1 MVKVEAFQCFTNET
15 YKLLQKLRKKKILND
30 EEYINFGECRNIKE
44 VKDLLQKNF
53 SIKETE
59 IIPIWHYII
68 YKGWKWKRANK
79 SESTV
84 FNEPQN
90 QFMKKLLSKN
100 GIYER
105 DQCLRDDL
113 TNNQISIQIKQL
125 EEMAFI
131 VSFRTS
137 KKCDNKTFF
146 VINPEI
152 IQTEIR
158 ATA

>member
-1 MVKVEAFQCFTNET
+1 MVKVEVFQCFTNET
-15 YKLLQKLRKKKILND
+15 YKLLQKLHKKKILND
-30 EEYINFGECRNIKE
+30 EEYITFGECQNIKE
-44 VKDLLQKNF
+44 VKELLNKNF

-59 IIPIWHYII
+59 ITPIWHYII
-68 YKGWKWKRANK
+68 YKGWGWKRANK

-84 FNEPQN
+84 FNDSQS

-105 DQCLRDDL
+105 DQCLREDL
-113 TNNQISIQIKQL
+113 TNNQISTQIKEL
-125 EEMAFI
+125 EDMGFI

-137 KKCDNKTFF
+137 KKYDNKTFF

-152 IQTEIR
+152 IKTEIR
-158 ATA
+158 VTA